1 MKNFVIEESRHELK
15 RDNDSSIVDMIS
27 KISKSRNKHPDKSIV
42 FNTDECKKKTF
53 VKSPANIISL
63 KSYLNAPKSLFSMA
77 KFDKFKIPPRT
88 ESNSKSKDSN
98 NRSGLRSSVSKTQSK
113 SKSKP
118 KQTMLNNYT
127 KKATKV
133 SNPMSTSLDYKKI
146 NQKNNIGTIKTI
158 KSSFTQPKK
167 IMDLTY
173 NTKKREEV
181 NTEVNHNLGDNLIR
195 EVKSNLDD
203 NYKNLFN
210 FSYDMFLKDPESTR
224 NEI

>member
-1 MKNFVIEESRHELK
+1 
-15 RDNDSSIVDMIS
+15 MIS
-27 KISKSRNKHPDKSIV
+27 QISKSRNKHPDNNIV
-42 FNTDECKKKTF
+42 FKTDECKKKTF
-53 VKSPANIISL
+53 VKSPANIMSL

-77 KFDKFKIPPRT
+77 KFDKFKIPQPRT

-98 NRSGLRSSVSKTQSK
+98 NRSGLRSSVSKSQSK

-127 KKATKV
+127 KKVNIKMTNA
-133 SNPMSTSLDYKKI
+133 MSTSLDYKKI
-146 NQKNNIGTIKTI
+146 SQKNNIGNIKTL
-158 KSSFTQPKK
+158 KTSFVQPKK
-167 IMDLTY
+167 IMDFTY

-181 NTEVNHNLGDNLIR
+181 FTDENNIGDNIIR

-203 NYKNLFN
+203 NYKHLFN